1 MKKLN
6 NKGFGFGMML
16 FLMCVMI
23 LFFGIAIYYIIKIY
37 NNSKFLYL
45 LGGYILWKEQWLSG
59 VF

>member
-23 LFFGIAIYYIIKIY
+23 LFFGIAVYYIIKIY

-45 LGGYILWKEQWLSG
+45 LGGYIL
-59 VF
+59 